1 MDILFRS
8 MKGST
13 CVCPNSGDGVLCC
26 FRLKISFVLF
36 PPSFPAPSVD
46 LFVFRTVHIHT
57 VQLCFS
63 FFLFPCSF
71 FLFPFSFSFLV
82 FVFTMYFLIFFLGWI
97 IYTTGRCRASKG
109 QKTNDGENTRNSTT
123 MNISGHVRDAPQTNA
138 GWAMCMSIR
147 VAQLRTWSP
156 STHPST
162 LPRASMEN
170 NRPKTATW
178 QYYTIAA
185 ILSNPRLPPTFI

>member
-1 MDILFRS
+1 MCVQTLATGFCVVSDSRSLSSYFRPLS
-8 MKGST
+8 
-13 CVCPNSGDGVLCC
+13 
-26 FRLKISFVLF
+26 RL
-36 PPSFPAPSVD
+36 PPSISSYSGQYIYIQYNCVFP
-46 LFVFRTVHIHT
+46 F
-57 VQLCFS
+57 
-63 FFLFPCSF
+63 SF

-82 FVFTMYFLIFFLGWI
+82 FVFFFLLGFCFYNVLLDFFCLGWI